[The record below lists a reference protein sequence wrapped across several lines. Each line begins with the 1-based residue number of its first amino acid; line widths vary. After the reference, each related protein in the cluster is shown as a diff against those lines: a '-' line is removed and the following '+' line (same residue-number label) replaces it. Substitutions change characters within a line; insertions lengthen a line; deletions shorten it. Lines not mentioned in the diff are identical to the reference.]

1 MKLYIHDEKNEK
13 LLDNGVI
20 RTVKSHID
28 DLMVCELKWNKGM
41 LGTEHTHPHRQ
52 CGYII
57 KGSFEATVCGKKQI
71 LKAGDCFYCEK
82 DEPHSL
88 LCLEDGSLMLDIF
101 TPMREDF
108 IK

>member
-1 MKLYIHDEKNEK
+1 MFFYIHDEENEK
-13 LLDNGVI
+13 ILDSGVI
-20 RTVKSHID
+20 RTVKGHIG
-28 DLMVCELKWNKGM
+28 DLMVCELKWKKGM

-57 KGSFEATVCGKKQI
+57 RGRFEATVCGKKTT
-71 LKAGDCFYCEK
+71 LKGGDCFYCEAN
-82 DEPHSL
+82 EPHSL
-88 LCLEDGSLMLDIF
+88 LCLEDDSLMLDIF